1 MTTLTPTEIHEEM
14 KTRYGRIA
22 DEFKVDVSASCCDDK
37 NSNILDSDC
46 CGVDEAQSE
55 ALFQNIYTADTKWL
69 PADVTELSLGCGDPI
84 TLAGLQQ
91 GQTVLDLG
99 SGGGIDCFMA
109 ARQVGP
115 TGHVIG
121 VDMTPSML
129 EKANTNKKKVEL
141 DNVEFRLGKIE
152 DLPVDNDSVDVIL
165 SNCVINL
172 APDKTAVFQEAY
184 RVLKPGGKL
193 AVSDMV
199 TQGNY
204 SDEERADMA
213 AWSGCITG
221 AEDIVEYIAGIQS
234 AGFDDI
240 SVRDKANPE
249 VELNQLHGNDG
260 QAKLFSAR
268 VTAVKPL

>member
-1 MTTLTPTEIHEEM
+1 MTTLTPDQIHKEVQ
-14 KTRYGRIA
+14 TRYGRIA
-22 DEFKVDVSASCCDDK
+22 DAFKIDVSTSCCGDN
-37 NSNILDSDC
+37 NSVGDDC
-46 CGVDEAQSE
+46 CGVDDAQSD
-55 ALFQNIYTADTKWL
+55 AFFKNLYTADTNWL

-84 TLAGLQQ
+84 TLAELQA

-129 EKANTNKKKVEL
+129 EKANINKKKVEL

-172 APDKTAVFQEAY
+172 APDKTAVFREAY
-184 RVLKPGGKL
+184 RVLKPGGRI

-204 SDEERADMA
+204 SEEERANMA

-221 AEDIVEYIAGIQS
+221 AEDIVDYIASIQA

-240 SVRDKANPE
+240 SVRDKANPDI
-249 VELNQLHGNDG
+249 ELAQLHGNDG
-260 QAKLFSAR
+260 QTKLFSAR
-268 VTAVKPL
+268 VTAVKPKG

>member
-1 MTTLTPTEIHEEM
+1 MTTLTTTQIHEEVQ
-14 KTRYGRIA
+14 THYGRIA
-22 DEFKVDVSASCCDDK
+22 DEFKIELSASDIVVETAV
-37 NSNILDSDC
+37 NNDC
-46 CGVDEAQSE
+46 CGADNEQVE
-55 ALFQNIYTADTKWL
+55 ALFKNLYTADTKWL

-84 TLAGLQQ
+84 TLAGLQA

-129 EKANTNKKKVEL
+129 EKANINKKKVEL

-172 APDKTAVFQEAY
+172 APDKTAVFHEAF

-204 SDEERADMA
+204 NDEERANMA

-221 AEDIVEYIAGIQS
+221 AEDIVDYVAGIQA
-234 AGFDDI
+234 AGFGDI
-240 SVRDKANPE
+240 SVRDKAHPD
-249 VELNQLHGNDG
+249 VELTRLHENEGKT
-260 QAKLFSAR
+260 KLFSAR